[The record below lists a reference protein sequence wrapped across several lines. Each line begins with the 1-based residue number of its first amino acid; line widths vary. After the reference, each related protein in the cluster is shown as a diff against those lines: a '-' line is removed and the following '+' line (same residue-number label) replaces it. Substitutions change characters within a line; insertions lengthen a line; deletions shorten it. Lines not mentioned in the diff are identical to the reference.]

1 MLLFLTMG
9 TGTYSYRNIW
19 RVAYPILISLVM
31 EQMIGLTD
39 TAFLGRVGEVELG
52 ASAIAIV
59 YYMVLFMIGFGFSI
73 GAQIIIGR
81 RNGEGRFA
89 ETGKVFWNG
98 IYFLLGLSGLI
109 IVLSELFSPWLMKL
123 MVSSDAIY
131 SAALSYVRWRLPGM
145 VFAFMTAMYRA
156 FYVGTTQT
164 RTLTLNSVVMVLSN
178 IVFNYVLIFG
188 KLGLPALGIT
198 GAAIGSSLAELVS
211 LIFFVI
217 YTRVRCDRRKYGLE
231 RPAGFDS
238 KELKGMMPVC
248 SWTMIQHTVSV
259 STWFIFFL
267 FIEHLGERA
276 LAISN
281 ITRGV
286 SGLLWVVLQAFSATC
301 STLVSNMIGEGHQD
315 KVMSLVT
322 RITKL
327 SYWIV
332 GTMVALVCIFPG
344 AIARIYTD
352 IPDLVTASIPTIVV
366 MTTSYL
372 INIPGQVVFM
382 AVSGTGS
389 TKTAFRLELIA
400 LGIYM
405 LYCYIVVGTI
415 KADVAVCWTAEHVY
429 AGVLFLC
436 GWIYMRSGRW
446 KNRRI

>member
-1 MLLFLTMG
+1 MKNN

-81 RNGEGRFA
+81 RNGEGNYTD
-89 ETGKVFWNG
+89 TGKVFWNG
-98 IYFLLGLSGLI
+98 LYFVIALSGILI
-109 IVLSELFSPWLMKL
+109 FLSELFSPWLMGKI
-123 MVSSDAIY
+123 VSSDAIY
-131 SAALSYVRWRLPGM
+131 TASLSYVRWRLPGM
-145 VFAFMTAMYRA
+145 VFAFMTAMFRA

-164 RTLTLNSVVMVLSN
+164 RTLTLNSIVMVMSN
-178 IVFNYVLIFG
+178 VFFNWTLIFG
-188 KLGLPALGIT
+188 HLGLPALGIT

-211 LIFFVI
+211 LIFFII
-217 YTRVRCDRRKYGLE
+217 YTKVRCDRRKYGLDK
-231 RPAGFDS
+231 PA
-238 KELKGMMPVC
+238 KPELNELRSMMPVC

-281 ITRGV
+281 IARGV
-286 SGLLWVVLQAFSATC
+286 SGLIWVVLQAFSSTC
-301 STLVSNMIGEGHQD
+301 STLVSNMIGEGHQG
-315 KVMSLVT
+315 KVMSLVK
-322 RITKL
+322 RIMKL
-327 SYWIV
+327 SYGIISI
-332 GTMVALVCIFPG
+332 MIIFFCLFPE

-352 IPDLVTASIPTIVV
+352 IPSLVSASVPALMV
-366 MTTSYL
+366 MSSSYF
-372 INIPGQVVFM
+372 ITVAGQVLFL

-400 LGIYM
+400 LAVYM
-405 LYCYIVVGTI
+405 AYCWLIIGHL
-415 KADVAVCWTAEHVY
+415 KMDVAICWTAEHVY
-429 AGVLFLC
+429 AGILLIC
-436 GWIYMRSGRW
+436 SWWYMRSGRW